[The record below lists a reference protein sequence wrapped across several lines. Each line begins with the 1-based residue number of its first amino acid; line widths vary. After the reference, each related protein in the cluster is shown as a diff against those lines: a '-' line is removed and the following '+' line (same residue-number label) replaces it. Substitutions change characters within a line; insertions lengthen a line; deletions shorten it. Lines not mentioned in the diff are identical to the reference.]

1 MHFLSYLL
9 ELKHVLFFFVGRSI
23 IYEVFLEVHDSVR
36 DFCNLVTVCTD
47 KCNCIFQQQ
56 AVINLNI
63 VPVEFPFAESLR
75 DL

>member
-9 ELKHVLFFFVGRSI
+9 ELKHVLFFVGRSI
-23 IYEVFLEVHDSVR
+23 IYEVFLEVHDTAR
-36 DFCNLVTVCTD
+36 DFFVTVCTD